1 MNYALSLMVGFT
13 ISIMVALSGVLTETI
28 GVYHA
33 TLVAHI
39 TALVVLTLIVFF
51 KKQSLKIK
59 YKVPLFYFSG
69 GLLGVLTTVFNNYAF
84 SYLGVSVM
92 LSLCL
97 FGQSLTSLILD
108 FLHMFNH
115 TTKNNYKTYIG
126 LACILFGIIIMII
139 Y

>member
-1 MNYALSLMVGFT
+1 MNYALSLMVGFV

-39 TALVVLTLIVFF
+39 TALMVLSPILIL

-59 YKVPLFYFSG
+59 FKVPLYYFSG

-108 FLHMFNH
+108 FLHIFNH

-126 LACILFGIIIMII
+126 LFFILFGIIIMIV